1 MPRKLASAETEAN
14 MNMKSQPGKTLAER
28 VKEPGLISA
37 PGVFD
42 MISAKIADS
51 MGFDVLY
58 MTGYGVVASHLGLP
72 DAGLASY
79 TEMVGRV
86 RQLAQGITT
95 PLVAD
100 GDTGYGGLLNVDF
113 TVRGY
118 EAAGAQAIQIEDQ
131 EFPKKCGHTPGRRV
145 VPIKDA
151 VLRIKVAAQARS
163 SKDFL
168 IIARTDARTSLG
180 LDEALRRGE
189 EFLKAGADI
198 LFIESPE
205 SEAEME
211 KIGRSFDAPLI
222 ANMVEGGRTPILS
235 RAELEQLGFKLA
247 IFPVSGLLAMG
258 AALRSVYGEIRKN
271 GSTKGWGGE
280 LYPFDEFSRLMGF
293 ERIWAFE
300 REHAEL

>member
-1 MPRKLASAETEAN
+1 MNLATA
-14 MNMKSQPGKTLAER
+14 PGRNLAAR
-28 VKEPGLISA
+28 LKEPGLISA

-42 MISAKIADS
+42 MISARIADG
-51 MGFDVLY
+51 MGFDALY

-86 RQLAQGITT
+86 RQIAQGTAT
-95 PLVAD
+95 PLIAD

-118 EAAGAQAIQIEDQ
+118 EAAGAAGIQIEDQ

-145 VPIKDA
+145 IPIEDA
-151 VLRIKVAAQARS
+151 ARRIAVASQARS

-168 IIARTDARTSLG
+168 IVARTDARTAHG

-189 EFLKAGADI
+189 AFVKAGADI

-211 KIGRSFDAPLI
+211 TIGRSFDVPLL
-222 ANMVEGGRTPILS
+222 ANMVDGGRTPILS
-235 RAELEQLGFKLA
+235 RAELERLGFKLA
-247 IFPVSGLLAMG
+247 IFPVAGFLAMG
-258 AALRSVYGEIRKN
+258 AALRSVYGEILAT
-271 GSTKGWGGE
+271 GSTKGWTGE
-280 LYPFDEFSRLMGF
+280 LYPFDDFSRLMGF
-293 ERIWAFE
+293 ERIWAFD
-300 REHAEL
+300 RDHAER

>member
-1 MPRKLASAETEAN
+1 MTGATPAGRLLARR
-14 MNMKSQPGKTLAER
+14 L
-28 VKEPGLISA
+28 KEPGLISA

-42 MISAKIADS
+42 MISAKIADG

-86 RQLAQGITT
+86 RQIAQGTTT

-131 EFPKKCGHTPGRRV
+131 EYPKKCGHTPGRRV
-145 VPIKDA
+145 VPLA
-151 VLRIKVAAQARS
+151 EAAHRIKVAAQARS

-168 IIARTDARTSLG
+168 IVARTDARTALG

-189 EFLKAGADI
+189 AFLKAGADL

-211 KIGRSFDAPLI
+211 KIGKTFGVPLV

-235 RAELEQLGFKLA
+235 RAELEKLGFKLA
-247 IFPVSGLLAMG
+247 IFPASGFLAMG
-258 AALRSVYGEIRKN
+258 AALRSVYGAIRDN
-271 GSTKGWGGE
+271 GSTKGFDGE
-280 LYPFDEFSRLMGF
+280 LDDFGEFSRLMGF
-293 ERIWAFE
+293 ERVWAFE
-300 REHAEL
+300 REHVET